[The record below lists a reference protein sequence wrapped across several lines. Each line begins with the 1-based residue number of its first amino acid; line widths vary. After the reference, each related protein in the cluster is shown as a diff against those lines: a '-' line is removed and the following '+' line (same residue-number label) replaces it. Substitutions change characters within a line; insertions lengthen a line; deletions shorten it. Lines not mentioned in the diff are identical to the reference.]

1 MRILIDT
8 NILISGLFFN
18 GLPKKLLS
26 EIEPEKFVIC
36 VNKEITSEYTEQ
48 IDKKISRAKYKL
60 DKELREKFFDNLKNF
75 EIVSDLK
82 ICRDVKDDKFLNCAI
97 DAKAIYIVSGDSDL
111 LTIKNFE
118 GIEIVTAREFYKK
131 YLGGL
136 NK

>member
-48 IDKKISRAKYKL
+48 IDKKISITKYKL
-60 DKELREKFFDNLKNF
+60 NKELRKKFFDNLKNF

-118 GIEIVTAREFYKK
+118 GIEIVTAREFYEK